1 MSNGT
6 TGTDGYDY
14 SGISSESVDAQIDDV
29 AGGNDTL
36 SSLISGIFG
45 GIVDN
50 IGTIGSAAGGMAAI
64 NSAYNR
70 LGAIGD
76 QALLG
81 ASEIAK
87 GGLAQSKF
95 QPFTVTTGTGGN
107 VTVDEFG
114 SVDLSSG
121 QGGLEGTLLGEASRR
136 FSQAPVGTSTFADF
150 GNQALGVGGGQLGMA
165 PALSPEVQAA
175 SQALLSRGQSD
186 LGRSA
191 FGLSGQE
198 TAARQAFGLG
208 GQFMGRAGA
217 GTSARE
223 QDVFNRIRAMQTPE
237 EQRQRLA
244 LEERLANQGRLGVR
258 TNMFGGTPEQF
269 ALAKAQE
276 EAQNQAALMAMQQ
289 AQQEQRQQA
298 AIGAQFAGLGS
309 NIANQRQALESAQQL
324 QALRALTS
332 GTDVA
337 AKDQAMQD
345 AQQLSAL
352 RALQTGQGLIND
364 RMALQ
369 RAQQQLGLGALTGA
383 FIPQAQTLNALQQG
397 LASSQ
402 LAQRGQ
408 LYGAGLFGE
417 ASMGGLEALLGAGL
431 GQANLMGNVGTGLL
445 SGAMQGSGGGQ
456 DGFGA
461 IINAAG
467 SAVGDLVGQGVKAL
481 GNAFGISDIRLKD
494 NIKYLTTNPKGFNI
508 YSWDWNKDA
517 NKLGEHGFGVG
528 VIAQDLFDNHADH
541 VVLGKDGYYRVD
553 YQGIWR

>member
-1 MSNGT
+1 
-6 TGTDGYDY
+6 
-14 SGISSESVDAQIDDV
+14 
-29 AGGNDTL
+29 
-36 SSLISGIFG
+36 
-45 GIVDN
+45 
-50 IGTIGSAAGGMAAI
+50 
-64 NSAYNR
+64 
-70 LGAIGD
+70 
-76 QALLG
+76 
-81 ASEIAK
+81 
-87 GGLAQSKF
+87 
-95 QPFTVTTGTGGN
+95 
-107 VTVDEFG
+107 
-114 SVDLSSG
+114 
-121 QGGLEGTLLGEASRR
+121 
-136 FSQAPVGTSTFADF
+136 
-150 GNQALGVGGGQLGMA
+150 
-165 PALSPEVQAA
+165 
-175 SQALLSRGQSD
+175 
-186 LGRSA
+186 
-191 FGLSGQE
+191 
-198 TAARQAFGLG
+198 
-208 GQFMGRAGA
+208 MGRAGA

-352 RALQTGQGLIND
+352 RALQAGQGLIND

-445 SGAMQGSGGGQ
+445 AGALGGSNNSQ
-456 DGFGA
+456 DGFL
-461 IINAAG
+461 
-467 SAVGDLVGQGVKAL
+467 SVL
-481 GNAFGISDIRLKD
+481 GNAGGSVIDGLL
-494 NIKYLTTNPKGFNI
+494 NQL
-508 YSWDWNKDA
+508 
-517 NKLGEHGFGVG
+517 GFGG
-528 VIAQDLFDNHADH
+528 N
-541 VVLGKDGYYRVD
+541 
-553 YQGIWR
+553 